1 MEIIKGVYFMARHN
15 AERTIHK
22 TITGN
27 CPTCLEDA
35 VDGWVGDE

>member
-1 MEIIKGVYFMARHN
+1 MARHN
-15 AERTIHK
+15 AERTIRN

-27 CPTCLEDA
+27 FPTRLRDA